1 MWLAQERPPRFRFA
15 VAVNQRRFV
24 VHRLWRRN
32 RCDAYTRWTNRAV
45 GEPARPKV
53 PHYSRQLSKAIECRV
68 IGSLLEDSVLFAVCS
83 DQQPMSM
90 VAEHLAAET
99 R

>member
-15 VAVNQRRFV
+15 VAVHQRRSV
-24 VHRLWRRN
+24 VHRLRR
-32 RCDAYTRWTNRAV
+32 RHRFAVYPGWANRAV
-45 GEPARPKV
+45 VEPDRPKV
-53 PHYSRQLSKAIECRV
+53 PHYSRQLSKVIECQAIDR
-68 IGSLLEDSVLFAVCS
+68 LLEDSVLIAVCS